1 MGPSVQADAIG
12 SFGRRAGWSPGLAG
26 LLGCPLPHQR
36 MFGLLEPLPD
46 SLQQALGQV
55 RQALAAEQALVVAY
69 SGGVDSALVAALAVE
84 QLGERALAITG
95 VSPALAPHLRAEAA
109 QQARWLG
116 LRHQELPTAELA
128 DPAYAS
134 NPDDRCYACKREL
147 HRLIAPIAA
156 AAGPAAV
163 VVDGVNA
170 DDLADHR
177 PGLLAGREAGVR
189 SPLAAAGIDKAGVRQ
204 LSRALGLPW
213 WDKPAQ
219 PCLASRFP
227 YGEPITAARLQRVAA
242 AESWLRQQGCRDLR
256 VRSQGE
262 TARIELA
269 AAELPQLLSALQQE
283 GLRQELVQAFLELGF
298 TAVSLDLE
306 GLVSGKLNRSLPSA

>member
-1 MGPSVQADAIG
+1 
-12 SFGRRAGWSPGLAG
+12 
-26 LLGCPLPHQR
+26 

>member
-1 MGPSVQADAIG
+1 MGPSVQVDAIG